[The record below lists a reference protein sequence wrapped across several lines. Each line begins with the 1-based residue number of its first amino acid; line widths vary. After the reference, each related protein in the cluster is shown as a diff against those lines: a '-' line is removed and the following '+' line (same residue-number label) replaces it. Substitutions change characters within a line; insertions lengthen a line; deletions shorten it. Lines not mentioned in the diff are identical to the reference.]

1 MKMKSQSY
9 DDLDKFDDCHTLD
22 EVDALLRS
30 LISNF
35 GVEHYLIGYMP
46 PRNATPDQQVEHLI
60 MGHWP
65 TEWADRYFSSGYI
78 EQDPTI
84 EHVRRSVIPIDW
96 RQIDRATNGENIVMN
111 EAREFTLKQ
120 GITIPHIAL
129 DGRRVGASFAG
140 TNPQSDH
147 PDFRTFL
154 TMVSASAI
162 ASTIHIQNTAMRP
175 SGDVHLTARETEVLL
190 LASHGQ
196 RILKIAETLS
206 LHPGTIR
213 KHLDTARSK
222 LGAINQTHAVAEAM
236 RRGILSRQW
245 A

>member
-1 MKMKSQSY
+1 MNKTSIY
-9 DDLDKFDDCHTLD
+9 DDLEKFDDCQTLD
-22 EVDALLRS
+22 EVDVLLRS
-30 LISNF
+30 LISAF

-46 PRNATPDQQVEHLI
+46 PRNASEEQQVEHLI

-65 TEWADRYFSSGYI
+65 AQWAERYFSNGYI
-78 EQDPTI
+78 ELDPAI
-84 EHVRRSVIPIDW
+84 EHVRRSVVPLDW
-96 RQIDRATNGENIVMN
+96 RQIDRATKGHNSVMN
-111 EAREFTLKQ
+111 EARDFSLKS
-120 GITIPHIAL
+120 GITIPHVAL

-140 TNPQSDH
+140 EKPEIDH

-162 ASTIHIQNTAMRP
+162 AATIDIENTAKRP
-175 SGDVHLTARETEVLL
+175 SGAVQLTEREIEVLL
-190 LASHGQ
+190 LASHGR
-196 RILKIAETLS
+196 RISEIANALS

-222 LGAINQTHAVAEAM
+222 LGALNRTHAVAEAM
-236 RRGILSRQW
+236 RLGILSSQW